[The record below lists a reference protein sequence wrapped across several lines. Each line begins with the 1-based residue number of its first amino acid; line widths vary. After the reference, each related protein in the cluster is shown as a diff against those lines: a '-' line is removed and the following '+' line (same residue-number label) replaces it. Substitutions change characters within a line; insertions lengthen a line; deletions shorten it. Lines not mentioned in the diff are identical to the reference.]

1 MCWAIPRKL
10 LLKYASTTSMTPHSA
25 TPIQTRARAVEAIN
39 SPIMSHAGMARKI
52 NSHEYPKRTARP
64 AGRRGGV
71 WGSVDMVTF
80 SLLLMDGERR
90 GFANIAGL
98 HQGLGAGGGDSDHQ
112 EHLDTFYQSAGPCI
126 ASNWDTTNVGLH
138 VE

>member
-25 TPIQTRARAVEAIN
+25 TPIQTRATADEAIN

-52 NSHEYPKRTARP
+52 NSHDYPKRTARP

-71 WGSVDMVTF
+71 WGLVDMVTF
-80 SLLLMDGERR
+80 SLLLMDRECR
-90 GFANIAGL
+90 GFSHIAWL
-98 HQGLGAGGGDSDHQ
+98 RKGLGAGGDDRDDQ
-112 EHLDTFYQSAGPCI
+112 EQLDPLHQSAGG
-126 ASNWDTTNVGLH
+126 SKSSK
-138 VE
+138 